1 MSEDR
6 RRSTRRPE
14 SDGDFESP
22 IAAKVLRR
30 SRGRPRGERDRRGP
44 RSKGIR
50 ILVVDD
56 DIGYRR
62 AICAMLESEGYDTVE
77 AGDGQEALEKLGS
90 SAFDAAITDILMPK
104 MDGYRFCYE
113 VRRNEKLRDLRVI
126 IHSRTYTSPADEGLA
141 SSVGADRFI
150 GSPATTSIFLETLE
164 GVLREKRTSSKA
176 VPEIARLDVLQ
187 QYSDRLVAELEHR
200 NLELESA
207 KDRLGVA
214 FAALQESEKRYREL
228 VALAPIGIFQTTP
241 DGEIVAANA
250 AFAKMLGYSSE
261 ELLRLKA
268 EDLYFHP
275 SERTAIWDRVERL
288 GHLRSFEVRLR
299 RKDETPVWH
308 LADARVVRDPSGR
321 IERYEIFATD
331 MTEQRRASDALR
343 SSEERYRCLMDRAQ
357 DAIFVLDEREIVVEA
372 NQAAESLLVKTR
384 EEIVGQSFLETL
396 APEDRQGFQDRLAA
410 SPRGG
415 GVRGEIAS
423 VLRGDGRRA
432 PVEVSASVV
441 EIGGEPLMLATLRDV
456 SERNALAEQL
466 RLSQK
471 MEAVGQLA
479 GGIAHDFNN
488 LLTAI
493 LGYSEI
499 IAADLRDK
507 PELFDAVSEIH
518 NAGKR
523 AAALTRQLLAFS
535 RKQVLELKILDLNEI
550 VRHIEKMLAR
560 LLGEDIELVTRLD
573 PEVGAV
579 RADAGQMEQ
588 VILNLAI
595 NARDAMPKGGLLTIE
610 TASIELDESYVQTH
624 VSTVPGRYSMLTV
637 SDVGTGMDEATQA
650 RIFEP
655 FFTTKEKGYG
665 TGLGL
670 STVYGIVKQSGGYV
684 WVYSERGRGTRF
696 KIYLPR
702 VDAVAETVFAPEAL
716 ASRGGAET
724 ILLVEDEDAVR
735 ALASKILET
744 RGYRVT
750 SARTGDE
757 AIELARVAAE
767 PFHLLVTD
775 MVLPG
780 IGGAEIAARI
790 RERFPEIKVLYAS
803 GYSDAVILKRGHYER
818 GAAFLEKP
826 FSAAALS
833 RKVREV
839 LDS

>member
-6 RRSTRRPE
+6 RHSPGRSE

-22 IAAKVLRR
+22 IAAKVLGR

-62 AICAMLESEGYDTVE
+62 ALCAMLESEGYDTVE
-77 AGDGQEALEKLGS
+77 AGNGQEALEKLGS

-126 IHSRTYTSPADEGLA
+126 IHSGTYTSPADEGLA

-241 DGEIVAANA
+241 NGEIVAANA

-384 EEIVGQSFLETL
+384 QEIVGQSFLETL

-410 SPRGG
+410 SLRGG

-744 RGYRVT
+744 SGYRVT

-803 GYSDAVILKRGHYER
+803 GYSDAVILKRGRYER

>member
-1 MSEDR
+1 VR
-6 RRSTRRPE
+6 TGQKRRSPRRPE
-14 SDGDFESP
+14 SDGNFDDP
-22 IAAKVLRR
+22 KAAVVAAT
-30 SRGRPRGERDRRGP
+30 SGA

-56 DIGYRR
+56 DVGYRR
-62 AICAMLESEGYDTVE
+62 ALCAMLESEGYDTAE
-77 AGDGQEALEKLGS
+77 AGDGQEALEKLGAC
-90 SAFDAAITDILMPK
+90 AFDAAITDILMPK

-113 VRRNEKLRDLRVI
+113 VRRNEKLRDLRII
-126 IHSRTYTSPADEGLA
+126 IHSGTYTSPADEGLA

-150 GSPATTSIFLETLE
+150 GSPATTSVFLETLE
-164 GVLREKRTSSKA
+164 GVLREERAFPKP

-187 QYSDRLVAELEHR
+187 QFSDRLVAELEHR
-200 NLELESA
+200 NRELESA

-228 VALAPIGIFQTTP
+228 VALAPIGIFQMTP
-241 DGEIVAANA
+241 DGEILAANA

-275 SERTAIWDRVERL
+275 SERAAVWDRVERL

-299 RKDETPVWH
+299 RKDERPVWN
-308 LADARVVRDPSGR
+308 LADARVVRDPSGK

-331 MTEQRRASDALR
+331 VTEQRRASDALR

-372 NQAAESLLVKTR
+372 NQAAENLLVRTR
-384 EEIVGQSFLETL
+384 AEIVGQSFLETL
-396 APEDRQGFQDRLAA
+396 APENRQELHDRLDA
-410 SPRGG
+410 SLRGD
-415 GVRGEIAS
+415 GVRGAIAS
-423 VLRGDGRRA
+423 ILRSDGRRA
-432 PVEVSASVV
+432 PVEISTSVV
-441 EIGGEPLMLATLRDV
+441 EIGGEPLVLATLRDV

-499 IAADLRDK
+499 IAADLRGN
-507 PELFDAVSEIH
+507 PELFEAVSEIH

-535 RKQVLELKILDLNEI
+535 RKQVLELKVLDLNEI

-573 PEVGAV
+573 PQVGAV
-579 RADAGQMEQ
+579 RADAGQIEQ

-610 TASIELDESYVQTH
+610 TANIELDQSYVQKH

-744 RGYRVT
+744 SGYRVT

-790 RERFPEIKVLYAS
+790 RERFPEVKVLYAS
-803 GYSDAVILKRGHYER
+803 GYSDAVILQRGHYEK

>member
-1 MSEDR
+1 
-6 RRSTRRPE
+6 
-14 SDGDFESP
+14 
-22 IAAKVLRR
+22 
-30 SRGRPRGERDRRGP
+30 
-44 RSKGIR
+44 
-50 ILVVDD
+50 
-56 DIGYRR
+56 
-62 AICAMLESEGYDTVE
+62 
-77 AGDGQEALEKLGS
+77 
-90 SAFDAAITDILMPK
+90 MPK

-268 EDLYFHP
+268 EDLYFYP

-410 SPRGG
+410 SPRG